1 MTCKQLLE
9 AMCPLGVFNG
19 WSREELVS
27 QVMFMLRVGR
37 RVSPRIPQG
46 RN

>member
-1 MTCKQLLE
+1 VTYKQLLE
-9 AMCPLGVFNG
+9 AMCPMGVFSG
-19 WSREELVS
+19 WSHEELVS

-37 RVSPRIPQG
+37 QVSPRIRQG